1 MALEKLKKMLPYVI
15 IILISAY
22 FYFLAGKFKFS
33 TKPGHLGPDFW
44 PKMLLGLAMA
54 TCLYEIF
61 KTAFF
66 TKITK
71 ERETP
76 TEAQSEKTAAT
87 KKSYPELLIIG
98 IVMTVAYAY
107 FLSVLGFVLSTFL
120 YFALFMVVGRY
131 RKIWAVLLNS
141 VIGTLVLVFV
151 FMKIV
156 YVSLPLGQ
164 EPFLSVTLFVL
175 RLMGVK

>member
-1 MALEKLKKMLPYVI
+1 MPVRNYQ
-15 IILISAY
+15 
-22 FYFLAGKFKFS
+22 
-33 TKPGHLGPDFW
+33 D
-44 PKMLLGLAMA
+44 GL
-54 TCLYEIF
+54 
-61 KTAFF
+61 F
-66 TKITK
+66 TKIAK

-76 TEAQSEKTAAT
+76 TEAPSEKKAAT

-98 IVMTVAYAY
+98 IVMTVAYVY

-120 YFALFMVVGRY
+120 YFALFMIVGRY
-131 RKIWAVLLNS
+131 RKIWAIVVNS
-141 VIGTLVLVFV
+141 LVGTLVLVFI

-175 RLMGVK
+175 GLMGVK